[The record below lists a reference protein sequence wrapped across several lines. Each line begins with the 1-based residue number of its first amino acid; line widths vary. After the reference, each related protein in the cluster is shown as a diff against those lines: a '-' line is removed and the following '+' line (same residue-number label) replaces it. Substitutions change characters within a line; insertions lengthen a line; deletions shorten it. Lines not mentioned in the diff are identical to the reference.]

1 MILFLHGPDTY
12 RVRQKLKEIQEQYR
26 VTYPNAVHVWDFDCI
41 EADVEDAKNAVE
53 MVSMFEKKKLI
64 VFWNVFQDSAFQE
77 FLTERKNQLAESEHH
92 IVVLVETE
100 EIKEKSTN
108 KLYQWLKKNAKQ
120 QEFLL
125 LSPAQLKLWIE
136 QEFRQYNLKIAPRA
150 QETLARSAGNNLWR
164 LSGEVRKIAAWK
176 KPASNAQV
184 RLGFEEQVKEV
195 DVTLF
200 VNAHTE
206 ADIFLTIDSIAQ
218 KNKKRALSLL
228 YKHLQK
234 GDSPHYL
241 FTMLVYQF
249 RNILQIRDMTERKL
263 SYDTML
269 RRTKLHP
276 YVLKKGLR
284 VAQNFSLQELKIL
297 YKKLFVLDTNLKIGK
312 VEPVGVFDL
321 FIARL

>member
-26 VTYPNAVHVWDFDCI
+26 VMYPNAVHVWDFDCG
-41 EADVEDAKNAVE
+41 EADLEEAKNALEV
-53 MVSMFEKKKLI
+53 VSMFEQKKLL
-64 VFWNVFQDSAFQE
+64 VFRNVFQDSVFQE
-77 FLTERKNQLAESEHH
+77 FFTERKNQLTESKHH
-92 IVVLVETE
+92 VVVLVETE
-100 EIKEKSTN
+100 EIKGKSTN
-108 KLYQWLKKNAKQ
+108 KLYQWLKKNVKQ

-125 LSPAQLKLWIE
+125 LLPAQLKLWIE

-150 QETLARSAGNNLWR
+150 QETLARSVGNNLWL

-184 RLGFEEQVKEV
+184 RVDFEEQVKEV

-218 KNKKRALSLL
+218 KNKKESLALL
-228 YKHLQK
+228 YRHLQK

-249 RNILQIRDMTERKL
+249 RTILQIRDMVERKL
-263 SYDTML
+263 SYETIL

-297 YKKLFVLDTNLKIGK
+297 YEKLFVLDTNLKRGR
-312 VEPVGVFDL
+312 VEPEGVFDL
-321 FIARL
+321 FIAKL